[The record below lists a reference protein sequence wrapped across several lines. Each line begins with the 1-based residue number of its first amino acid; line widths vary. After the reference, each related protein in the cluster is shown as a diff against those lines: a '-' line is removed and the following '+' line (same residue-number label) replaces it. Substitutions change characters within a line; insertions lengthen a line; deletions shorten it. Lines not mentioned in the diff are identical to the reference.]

1 MNVVRLDH
9 VAIPASN
16 LEIAKRFYGDILGL
30 ALLPSPKGTQW
41 FKCGEN
47 FIHVLDTSESDL
59 AKSGMW
65 SRRHIAI
72 DVSDLLK
79 CAEELRANDVKIE
92 RGPLKEKGLFRL
104 FCFDFDGNR
113 IEIREFLSS

>member
-79 CAEELRANDVKIE
+79 CAEELRANDVKME